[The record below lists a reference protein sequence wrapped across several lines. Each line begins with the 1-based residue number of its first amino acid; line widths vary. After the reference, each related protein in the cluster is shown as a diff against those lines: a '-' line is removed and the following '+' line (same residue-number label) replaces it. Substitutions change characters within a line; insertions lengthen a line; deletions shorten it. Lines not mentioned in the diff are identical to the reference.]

1 MITAEDLKKITL
13 FAPVPESEL
22 RSIAARA
29 ADVRLLANEW
39 LLMEGQAAAFFGL
52 LEGRIDVFKNVGGRD
67 LRITSY
73 EPGDYFGE
81 VPLMLGAP
89 AIASLQAIETSRLMR
104 LEPDD
109 FHDLVTQ
116 CRILGGE
123 ISRTMMSRIGRIRQM
138 TVETPRSFTTVIG
151 HRSDAACYDLR
162 DFLSRNRIPFTWDG
176 DDDGEASTSAGPV
189 GPTALVLADGRRL
202 EAPTFRAAA
211 QALGLQTVPK
221 HDTYDVVIVG
231 GGPAGLAA
239 AVYGASEG
247 LRTLLVERL
256 ACGGQA
262 GTSSRIENY
271 LGFPAGLTGAELSDR
286 ACRQA
291 GRFGAELLVARSVRK
306 LEPGDLTFE
315 NGMHTVVLDDDSRV
329 QSRAVILATGVD
341 WRRLETPGLQRLVG
355 HGVYYGAGRAEAM
368 RFNGKTVHLV
378 GGGNSAGQ
386 AAMYFSDYAD
396 SVTMLVRG
404 PSLADSMSDY
414 LIHQLESKSN
424 VHIETEVEVV
434 GIEGEDK
441 LEEIEVSCGRA
452 HRRERRP
459 SDGLF
464 VFIGARAETDWL
476 PDALMRDQWA
486 YVCTG
491 RDVMDLL
498 AERAAG
504 TWPLE
509 RDPYLLETSIPGV
522 LAAGDVRHG
531 SIKRCSA
538 GVGEGSMAI
547 AIVHQYLGE
556 AQAARAAATGNG
568 RRG

>member
-1 MITAEDLKKITL
+1 MIKPEDLKKITL

-22 RSIAARA
+22 KSIAARA
-29 ADVRLLANEW
+29 ADVRLGAEEW

-52 LEGRIDVFKNVGGRD
+52 IEGRIDVFKNVGGRD
-67 LRITSY
+67 LRIASY

-89 AIASLQAIETSRLMR
+89 AIASLQAIGPARLMR

-123 ISRTMMSRIGRIRQM
+123 ISKTMMSRIGRIKHL
-138 TVETPRSFTTVIG
+138 TVETPRSLTTVIG

-176 DDDGEASTSAGPV
+176 DGEGSTSAGSPA
-189 GPTALVLADGRRL
+189 PTALVLADGRRL
-202 EAPTFRAAA
+202 EAPTLRAAA
-211 QALGLQTVPK
+211 DALGLQTVPK

-231 GGPAGLAA
+231 GGPTGLAA

-247 LRTLLVERL
+247 LRTLLIERL
-256 ACGGQA
+256 AYGGQA

-271 LGFPAGLTGAELSDR
+271 LGFPAGLTGGELTER

-291 GRFGAELLVARSVRK
+291 LRFGAELLVARKVMN
-306 LEPGDLTFE
+306 LEPGDPTSE
-315 NGMHTVVLDDDSRV
+315 KNGMHTIVLDDDTRV
-329 QSRAVILATGVD
+329 QCRAVILATGVD
-341 WRRLETPGLQRLVG
+341 WRHLETPGLERLVG
-355 HGVYYGAGRAEAM
+355 HGVYYGAGRTEAM

-386 AAMYFSDYAD
+386 AAMYFSDYAE

-404 PSLADSMSDY
+404 SSLADSMSDY
-414 LIHQLESKSN
+414 LVQQLRSKQN
-424 VHIETEVEVV
+424 VTIETDVEVV
-434 GIEGEDK
+434 GVEGEDK
-441 LEEIEVSCGRA
+441 LETIEVSCRRNGT
-452 HRRERRP
+452 RERRQ

-476 PDALMRDQWA
+476 PLSLIRDQWD

-491 RDVMDLL
+491 RDVLDLL
-498 AERAAG
+498 AERADG

-531 SIKRCSA
+531 SIKRCAA
-538 GVGEGSMAI
+538 GVGEGSMAV
-547 AIVHQYLGE
+547 AVVHQYFTELQT
-556 AQAARAAATGNG
+556 AQAAATVG

>member
-22 RSIAARA
+22 KSIAARA
-29 ADVRLLANEW
+29 ADVRLLAGEW

-52 LEGRIDVFKNVGGRD
+52 LDGHIDVFKHVGGRE
-67 LRITSY
+67 LQITTY
-73 EPGDYFGE
+73 GPGDYFGE
-81 VPLMLGAP
+81 VPLMLSAP
-89 AIASLQAIETSRLMR
+89 ALASLQATEPSRLMR

-123 ISRTMMSRIGRIRQM
+123 ISKTMMSRIGRIKHL

-151 HRSDAACYDLR
+151 HRSDPACYDLR

-176 DDDGEASTSAGPV
+176 DASTSAGPV

-211 QALGLQTVPK
+211 EALGLQTVPK

-231 GGPAGLAA
+231 GGPSGLAA

-247 LRTLLVERL
+247 LRTLLVERF

-271 LGFPAGLTGAELSDR
+271 LGFPAGLTGGELSDR

-291 GRFGAELLVARSVRK
+291 IRFGAELLVARTVK
-306 LEPGDLTFE
+306 NLEPGDPNLE
-315 NGMHTVVLDDDSRV
+315 NGTHTLVLDDDTQV

-341 WRRLETPGLQRLVG
+341 WRRLETPGIERLEG

-368 RFNGKTVHLV
+368 RFNGKAVHLV

-386 AAMYFSDYAD
+386 AAMYFSDYAE

-404 PSLADSMSDY
+404 PSLADSMSQY
-414 LIHQLESKSN
+414 LIDQLRSKSN
-424 VHIETEVEVV
+424 VTIETEVEVV
-434 GIEGEDK
+434 GVEGEDK
-441 LEEIEVSCGRA
+441 LEAIEVSCRRDGT
-452 HRRERRP
+452 RERRP

-476 PDALMRDQWA
+476 PRSLIRDQWD

-491 RDVMDLL
+491 RDVMDLI
-498 AERAAG
+498 AERAAPA
-504 TWPLE
+504 WPLE

-531 SIKRCSA
+531 SIKRCAA
-538 GVGEGSMAI
+538 GVGEGSMAV
-547 AIVHQYLGE
+547 AVVHQYLAELQTG
-556 AQAARAAATGNG
+556 RAAAASDG
-568 RRG
+568 RRA